1 MTTGARYALYLAPP
15 PDGDLW
21 RRACAWLGRDAA
33 RDVDVP
39 FAGPA
44 GVGPARAAAITT
56 DARHYG
62 FHATIK
68 APFRLA
74 DGMTPEALCD
84 AAGAF
89 ARSRAAFPL
98 ALRVS
103 ALGSFL
109 ALAEARPDAAIA
121 TLHAEALAAFEPFR
135 APLGEAD
142 LARRLAANLTEQQK
156 RHLAEWGYPYV
167 LDDFRLHFTLTGRL
181 PAEERA
187 GLMSLLTDHFA
198 ADLAVPM
205 PVDAICVFE
214 QPSAEA
220 PFRIVY
226 RAPFAATA

>member
-1 MTTGARYALYLAPP
+1 MSARYALYLAPS
-15 PDGDLW
+15 PDSDIW

-33 RDVDVP
+33 RDAEVP
-39 FAGPA
+39 FAGPT
-44 GVGPARAAAITT
+44 GIGPARAAAITT

-74 DGMTPEALCD
+74 DGATADALCE

-89 ARSRAAFPL
+89 ARRRSAFPVD
-98 ALRVS
+98 LRLS

-109 ALAEARPDAAIA
+109 ALTEARPSAAVA
-121 TLHAEALAAFEPFR
+121 TLHAVTLAAFEPFR
-135 APLGEAD
+135 APLREAD
-142 LARRLAANLTEQQK
+142 LARRLAANLTEVQK

-181 PAEERA
+181 PPEERTELA
-187 GLMSLLTDHFA
+187 ALLTEHFA
-198 ADLAVPM
+198 GDLAAPM
-205 PVDAICVFE
+205 LVDALCVFE
-214 QPSAEA
+214 QPTPEA

-226 RAPFAATA
+226 RAPFAAAD